1 MSNTTL
7 GIDVGKFELAIALRK
22 DGKFTDKL
30 VENNSKGF
38 QKILKFLEK
47 NAPEA
52 EVYLEAT
59 GRYGESITNF
69 LFAHGFDV
77 KVVNPL
83 KIKAFS
89 QLKMSRQKTDKVDA
103 QIIAEFGAKFG
114 GRSYTPIA
122 ENLKELREL
131 YRTNCALKDELTSCK
146 NHLENKELIALSVR
160 EIWENIVQK
169 LEEEIKNCSEKMK
182 KIIEEDKELKVKK
195 GLLIEIPGVGEET
208 ARAFLAEVPRLNEF
222 RTARELAAFIGLTPQ
237 HRFSGSSVR
246 GRPRISKM
254 GLKILRKAFYL
265 PAITAMRFNPSLK
278 IFSENLRNRGKK
290 GKQIICAVMRKL
302 VHIIFGVLKYDFHKL
317 ALDL

>member
-1 MSNTTL
+1 MSNVTL
-7 GIDVGKFELAIALRK
+7 GIDVGKRELSLAL
-22 DGKFTDKL
+22 L
-30 VENNSKGF
+30 VD
-38 QKILKFLEK
+38 QKFLCKTVNNNIEGFK
-47 NAPEA
+47 KIIKFVKSKAETA

-59 GRYGESITNF
+59 GRYGESVTDF
-69 LFAHGFDV
+69 LYSNGFDV
-77 KVVNPL
+77 KVINPL

-103 QIIAEFGAKFG
+103 QIIAEFGEKFG
-114 GRSYTPIA
+114 GKSYTPIA

-131 YRTNCALKDELTSCK
+131 YRTNCALKEQLTSCK

-160 EIWENIVQK
+160 EIWENIVRK

-182 KIIEEDKELKVKK
+182 KIIEGDKELKTKK
-195 GLLIEIPGVGEET
+195 GLLTEIPGVGEET
-208 ARAFLAEVPRLNEF
+208 ARAFLAEVPKLNEF

-254 GLKILRKAFYL
+254 GLKSLRKALYL

-278 IFSENLRNRGKK
+278 IFAENLRIRGKK

-302 VHIIFGVLKYDFHKL
+302 VHIIFGVLKYDFPKL
-317 ALDL
+317 NLDS

>member
-131 YRTNCALKDELTSCK
+131 YRTNCALKEQMTNCK

-254 GLKILRKAFYL
+254 GLKSLRKALYL

-278 IFSENLRNRGKK
+278 IFAENLRIRGKK

-302 VHIIFGVLKYDFHKL
+302 VHIIFGVLKYDFPKL
-317 ALDL
+317 NLDS

>member
-1 MSNTTL
+1 MSNVTL
-7 GIDVGKFELAIALRK
+7 GIDVGKRELSLAL
-22 DGKFTDKL
+22 L
-30 VENNSKGF
+30 VD
-38 QKILKFLEK
+38 QKFLCKTVANNFEGFK
-47 NAPEA
+47 KIIKFVKSKAETA

-59 GRYGESITNF
+59 GRYGESITDF

-122 ENLKELREL
+122 KNLKELREL
-131 YRTNCALKDELTSCK
+131 YRTNCALKEQLTNCK
-146 NHLENKELIALSVR
+146 NHLENKELIALGVR
-160 EIWENIVQK
+160 EIWENIVRK

-182 KIIEEDKELKVKK
+182 KIIEGDKELKTKK
-195 GLLIEIPGVGEET
+195 GLLMEIPGVGEET
-208 ARAFLAEVPRLNEF
+208 ARAFLAEVTRLNEF
-222 RTARELAAFIGLTPQ
+222 RTARELAAFIGPQ

-254 GLKILRKAFYL
+254 GLKGLRKALYL

-278 IFSENLRNRGKK
+278 IFAKNLRIRGKK

-302 VHIIFGVLKYDFHKL
+302 VHIIFGVLKYDFPKL
-317 ALDL
+317 NLDS

>member
-246 GRPRISKM
+246 GRPRRSKM
-254 GLKILRKAFYL
+254 GLKGLRKALYL